1 MLFQVHMV
9 TVTVINIIVIYIFYC
24 ITSHPFDSFWLHTM
38 IIISLMQEDH
48 AQAARKRSLTE
59 EIRIQ
64 LYILISKDGHS
75 DDG

>member
-1 MLFQVHMV
+1 
-9 TVTVINIIVIYIFYC
+9 
-24 ITSHPFDSFWLHTM
+24 M

-48 AQAARKRSLTE
+48 AQATRKRSLTE

>member
-1 MLFQVHMV
+1 
-9 TVTVINIIVIYIFYC
+9 
-24 ITSHPFDSFWLHTM
+24 M

-59 EIRIQ
+59 EVRIQ